1 MATDREAP
9 DQLTDEQRARVHDCL
24 TKEGLLLSQD
34 SFEQLIRCIETS
46 IDNFLTTPIEGP
58 FREAHDA
65 LRQLFELSHDEDP
78 SVALLRNRVR
88 ALPTGA
94 IKYIDGRAPIVSE
107 RLFPGEPQ
115 ITRFQEWAKDA
126 DPAKLILAT
135 RVLAAEGARWVKG
148 RSRGGG
154 KRTDNRL
161 EPSMMGEV
169 RGAGAADHK
178 GGAPTGTAEN
188 DLIRFLALD
197 WQRAAGHRPKSGR
210 SDKTGFGDLVHSVFQ
225 WLNLPE
231 GAASYAL
238 RRYWA
243 EITQGEA
250 RRESGI
256 C

>member
-94 IKYIDGRAPIVSE
+94 IKYIDGRAGMAGRTAEARS
-107 RLFPGEPQ
+107 F
-115 ITRFQEWAKDA
+115 AA
-126 DPAKLILAT
+126 PA
-135 RVLAAEGARWVKG
+135 G
-148 RSRGGG
+148 RSGSTRG
-154 KRTDNRL
+154 RFPPLRL
-161 EPSMMGEV
+161 LADEPTRRCFPRV
-169 RGAGAADHK
+169 R
-178 GGAPTGTAEN
+178 
-188 DLIRFLALD
+188 
-197 WQRAAGHRPKSGR
+197 Q
-210 SDKTGFGDLVHSVFQ
+210 
-225 WLNLPE
+225 
-231 GAASYAL
+231 
-238 RRYWA
+238 
-243 EITQGEA
+243 
-250 RRESGI
+250 
-256 C
+256 